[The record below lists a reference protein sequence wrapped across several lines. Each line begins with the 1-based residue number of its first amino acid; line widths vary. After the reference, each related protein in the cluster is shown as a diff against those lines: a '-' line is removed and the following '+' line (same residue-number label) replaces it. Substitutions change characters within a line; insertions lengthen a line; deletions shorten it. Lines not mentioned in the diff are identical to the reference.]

1 MLHLAPPA
9 SMQPLSASSQ
19 LFERILEIICAN
31 TDSPT
36 VTSLQ
41 AHPLRLCLRQ
51 ARTRTWPSTS
61 PRARS
66 AGRSSTGSRR
76 CLRPRQQPGERCTQK
91 KEYIIYT
98 LLHSGKILKSVV
110 RSNSLTLVAGSI
122 GEQRYLVRLWRG
134 RCEGLQQVGLEV
146 CIVVLPSI
154 MCYNNIKFLLQ
165 ARRIVLAA
173 SG

>member
-1 MLHLAPPA
+1 MAIYLSESKICRAEQHGIPPL
-9 SMQPLSASSQ
+9 P
-19 LFERILEIICAN
+19 
-31 TDSPT
+31 SPQT
-36 VTSLQ
+36 
-41 AHPLRLCLRQ
+41 A
-51 ARTRTWPSTS
+51 ARRKVHK
-61 PRARS
+61 
-66 AGRSSTGSRR
+66 
-76 CLRPRQQPGERCTQK
+76 K

-146 CIVVLPSI
+146 CIVVLPPI

-173 SG
+173 SCRHACAHAGGQSKPAGHGRRRRPLLSVGLFTRHCLRLQCHKGLLGPNRGICGA